1 MAEANK
7 EVKLSL
13 DQVYNLYQT
22 QRNQLEGIAQQMN
35 TLNNYVIDVNN
46 AEQSM
51 KELQENTA
59 NEILFS
65 IGSGVH
71 IATELKDLKKV
82 KVNLGVDIF
91 EDMSLDDAKA
101 FLEKKKADLVKV
113 MERLKQQEQE
123 LLKSI
128 AGLEQVL
135 NAAQHK
141 MAEAQ
146 KAQQAQGN
154 AKKPL
159 PIIS

>member
-13 DQVYNLYQT
+13 DQVFNLYQT

-71 IATELKDLKKV
+71 IAAELKDLKKV

-91 EDMSLDDAKA
+91 EDMSLDNTKT

-141 MAEAQ
+141 MVEAQ

-154 AKKPL
+154 VKKPL